1 VYINAVPHYYAKK
14 RTQINLGLHDLLCEG
29 EFVAALGGRLSQG
42 WAGTLLEP
50 QQSLAAILGSSAV
63 GVGICDRQLRFQAV
77 NQALAAMNGV
87 PAQAHIDKK
96 LHQILGSVAPRVG
109 VAFEHVFKTG
119 EPLSNFSLA
128 AKLPSRTEMG
138 YWIEDYYP
146 IKTKSGKIVQVG
158 AIVLEVSEKKI
169 IERMQLR
176 LSKHRLS
183 SRERQVIRLVAEGR
197 SNKEMAITLGIS
209 VRTVETYRARMMLKL
224 DLRSIAEVAQYAVRN
239 KII

>member
-1 VYINAVPHYYAKK
+1 
-14 RTQINLGLHDLLCEG
+14 
-29 EFVAALGGRLSQG
+29 
-42 WAGTLLEP
+42 
-50 QQSLAAILGSSAV
+50 
-63 GVGICDRQLRFQAV
+63 
-77 NQALAAMNGV
+77 
-87 PAQAHIDKK
+87 
-96 LHQILGSVAPRVG
+96 VG

-158 AIVLEVSEKKI
+158 AIVLEVSEKKS

-197 SNKEMAITLGIS
+197 SNKEMAIRLGIS